1 MSTEIPVISP
11 AEAIARIKKLI
22 DAKDGDE
29 GRLRYIAETIQKG
42 KPLFRSDQNYLNR
55 KIMGEVLTPKKDK
68 PNKINEDIK
77 NVKRLIALRLGDSER
92 LQFILSMLEK
102 KRPLYHTDEEYL
114 QLKLKKLHEFY
125 KKRKLIQPFRNE
137 IVQYNE
143 EKYQEFREPFSIRD
157 KNFSK
162 TEDHQFISEKLQKIE
177 NDIFLHSQDEDPEI
191 SDFTTNTLKINL
203 EIDKERL
210 EINRLKNI
218 HELILEKNEELS
230 QLKTLNQKYEVRIN
244 HEKEILE
251 KQIKSELEKL
261 KIKDEAVEQLIL
273 IQTQIIQI
281 KTERESLQAKIK
293 NEKEIFEIEFKEKQ
307 KEIDQLK
314 NEYSQ
319 IKKEIEFRGQDT
331 RRFFEKPKL
340 IDSKGKFARS
350 TKGKI
355 QIVIVATGMILGFS
369 GIMIKLTG
377 IWPCD
382 ILEMIHISIP
392 GIC

>member
-11 AEAIARIKKLI
+11 LEAIARIKKLI
-22 DAKDGDE
+22 DSKNGDE
-29 GRLRYIAETIQKG
+29 GRLRYIAETLQRG

-55 KIMGEVLTPKKDK
+55 KIMAEVLVPKKVE
-68 PNKINEDIK
+68 PNQINENIK
-77 NVKRLIALRLGDSER
+77 NVKRLIALRLGDPER

-102 KRPLYHTDEEYL
+102 KRTLYHTDEEYL

-125 KKRKLIQPFRNE
+125 KKRKLIQPFRKE
-137 IVQYNE
+137 ISQSNE
-143 EKYQEFREPFSIRD
+143 EKYREFQEPFSISTRD
-157 KNFSK
+157 ISK
-162 TEDHQFISEKLQKIE
+162 TKDHQFISEKLQKIE
-177 NDIFLHSQDEDPEI
+177 NDIFLHSQDKDIEI
-191 SDFTTNTLKINL
+191 NDFTSNTLKINL

-230 QLKTLNQKYEVRIN
+230 QLKTLNQKYEIRIN

-251 KQIKSELEKL
+251 KQIKNELEKL

-281 KTERESLQAKIK
+281 KTEREGLQAKIK
-293 NEKEIFEIEFKEKQ
+293 NEKEIFEVELKEKQ

-319 IKKEIEFRGQDT
+319 IEKEMEFRKQDT
-331 RRFFEKPKL
+331 RRYFEKPKQTE
-340 IDSKGKFARS
+340 SKGKLTRS

-355 QIVIVATGMILGFS
+355 QIAIVAGGMILGFS
-369 GIMIKLTG
+369 AIMIKLTG

-382 ILEMIHISIP
+382 ILEMIQISIP
-392 GIC
+392 GLC